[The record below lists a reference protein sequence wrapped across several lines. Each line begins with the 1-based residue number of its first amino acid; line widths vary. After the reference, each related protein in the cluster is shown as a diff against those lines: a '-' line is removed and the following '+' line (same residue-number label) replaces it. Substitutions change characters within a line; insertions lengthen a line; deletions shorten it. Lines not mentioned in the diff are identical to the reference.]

1 MRLICIFSLP
11 YISSSTV
18 TCPRLSHSTII
29 HPASVLI
36 LSKDISDAERTDANP
51 EMDDINTKQYL
62 DTVPAGPW
70 SADPQEKMD
79 LDCRVETQLLLP
91 IPTTPLSA
99 YGHCFRFV
107 VNNP

>member
-11 YISSSTV
+11 YISLHTV
-18 TCPRLSHSTII
+18 TCPRLSHSAII
-29 HPASVLI
+29 HPVLVLI

-62 DTVPAGPW
+62 DMVPAGPW
-70 SADPQEKMD
+70 SADPQEKTD
-79 LDCRVETQLLLP
+79 LDCRVETRLLLP